1 MNLLYRLRDQKIK
14 SAIQAKYLD
23 NSKRI
28 TYLYQLRNKIPPL
41 KKEGPTMSSDEL
53 KLTAQIVISHA
64 SMSELTPQELVEEI
78 KAVYNVLTALE
89 GGVAMAETAT
99 VEAEGVKKPS
109 IPLKDIVT
117 AKYVVCLECGK
128 KMRTLKAHIRKAHN
142 LMPKEYFKR
151 FALDPKKYP
160 LVCKE
165 YSEQRSKMAKDRG
178 FGVKGGR
185 RKATS

>member
-1 MNLLYRLRDQKIK
+1 
-14 SAIQAKYLD
+14 
-23 NSKRI
+23 
-28 TYLYQLRNKIPPL
+28 
-41 KKEGPTMSSDEL
+41 MSSEIL
-53 KLTAQIVISHA
+53 KLTTEIVVSHA
-64 SMSELTPQELVEEI
+64 SMTELSPDQLVDEI
-78 KAVYNVLTALE
+78 KAVYNVLASLE
-89 GGVAMAETAT
+89 GGAILEEPAEAKA
-99 VEAEGVKKPS
+99 EAGMVKKPTV
-109 IPLKDIVT
+109 PLKDIVK

-178 FGVKGGR
+178 LGVKGGR
-185 RKATS
+185 RKATT